1 MFLHAGETWIIHHTD
16 SNYRIQGNLQLP
28 VNSLQVDNYCFL
40 CCIPLCMEGG
50 RRLPAGYPVC
60 CCWKTPTL
68 ATSSYHLELIIL
80 RLFCNSVFP
89 QTRRAIVISPR
100 VLCMQIQHYQ
110 LLWLLL
116 RSLFV
121 TLHEETSL
129 VAVHV
134 HVTVWRTLFSVYAV
148 KLRG

>member
-1 MFLHAGETWIIHHTD
+1 MT
-16 SNYRIQGNLQLP
+16 
-28 VNSLQVDNYCFL
+28 
-40 CCIPLCMEGG
+40 
-50 RRLPAGYPVC
+50 
-60 CCWKTPTL
+60 K
-68 ATSSYHLELIIL
+68 SSYHLELIIL

-100 VLCMQIQHYQ
+100 VLCTQIQHYQ

-129 VAVHV
+129 VTVHV
-134 HVTVWRTLFSVYAV
+134 HVTGWRTLFSVYAV